1 MTNKD
6 KIVLLRRVLTELGFD
21 KEIYSETFTKTINKG
36 IDKLMKNPCFA
47 KEYESNPTDMLKCYE
62 LLGWASSVD
71 HEKSVVHEMQAAVKE
86 GFTLDE
92 WQWLIDNTPNITA
105 RICWSKTLKVKRLEA
120 DFKEDEN
127 IQYYYMDDI
136 NRVGKEEHYINTDG
150 VECIHYY
157 LYEVDKG
164 WVEDSCEITDHQMG
178 YDPTEDDFY
187 KFGNTEIMG
196 SLHKITAQ
204 EAVELLKKGIN

>member
-1 MTNKD
+1 MTNKN
-6 KIVLLRRVLTELGFD
+6 KIVLLRRVLTDLGYD
-21 KEIYSETFTKTINKG
+21 KEIHNEEVTEAIDNGINTF
-36 IDKLMKNPCFA
+36 MKNPYFV
-47 KEYESNPTDMLKCYE
+47 KEYESIPTNTLRCHE
-62 LLGWASSVD
+62 LLVWTVSAGYREQTVYNMLSAID
-71 HEKSVVHEMQAAVKE
+71 DA
-86 GFTLDE
+86 FTLDE

-105 RICWSKTLKVKRLEA
+105 KNCWSKTLKVKRLEA

-136 NRVGKEEHYINTDG
+136 NRVGKAEHYINTDG
-150 VECIHYY
+150 VECSRYY

-164 WVEDSCEITDHQMG
+164 WVEDNCEITDHQMG

-187 KFGNTEIMG
+187 KFGNTEIMA